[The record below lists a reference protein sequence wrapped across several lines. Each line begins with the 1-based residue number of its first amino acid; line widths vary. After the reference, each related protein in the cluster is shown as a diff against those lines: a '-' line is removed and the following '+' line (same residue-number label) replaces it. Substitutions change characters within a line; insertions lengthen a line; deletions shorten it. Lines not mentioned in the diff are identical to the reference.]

1 MKPGANMGKSYLA
14 DGFIL
19 DKSFG
24 IGHKNRLVNPK
35 IMVANTPMDSDKIK
49 IFGSRVKVDSM
60 AKVAAI
66 ERAERDKMKMKV
78 EKILNHKI
86 DLFINR
92 QLIYNY
98 PEEIMSEAGVSTIE
112 HADFEGVERLA
123 LVLGG
128 EIVSTFDHPD
138 LVKYGE
144 CKKVNEIMI
153 G

>member
-1 MKPGANMGKSYLA
+1 MGQSYLA

-19 DKSFG
+19 DKEFG
-24 IGHKNRLVNPK
+24 IGQNKVLKNPK

-66 ERAERDKMKMKV
+66 ERAERNKMKRKV
-78 EKILNHKI
+78 QKILNHKI

-98 PEEIMSEAGVSTIE
+98 PDELLADSGVQTIE
-112 HADFEGVERLA
+112 HADFEGCERLA
-123 LVLGG
+123 LVLGAD
-128 EIVSTFDHPD
+128 IVSTFDNPD
-138 LVKYGE
+138 KVKY
-144 CKKVNEIMI
+144 
-153 G
+153 